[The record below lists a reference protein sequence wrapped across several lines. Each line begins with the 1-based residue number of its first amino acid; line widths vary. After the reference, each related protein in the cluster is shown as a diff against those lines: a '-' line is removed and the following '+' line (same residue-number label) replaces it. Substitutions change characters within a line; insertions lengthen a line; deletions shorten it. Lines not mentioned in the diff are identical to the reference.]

1 MVLSYL
7 IEVIIFAQNLL
18 TTAFFV
24 YILKSEGRWRL
35 HAFLALNPSSACSFG
50 VNEDFVRKDLQKVM
64 DIFDENHCVW
74 DVTLKDPET
83 TGGDPTAIV
92 RWTSITREELEK
104 HYG

>member
-1 MVLSYL
+1 MLS
-7 IEVIIFAQNLL
+7 
-18 TTAFFV
+18 
-24 YILKSEGRWRL
+24 W
-35 HAFLALNPSSACSFG
+35 HPNPSSACSFG

>member
-1 MVLSYL
+1 MLS
-7 IEVIIFAQNLL
+7 
-18 TTAFFV
+18 
-24 YILKSEGRWRL
+24 WRP
-35 HAFLALNPSSACSFG
+35 NPTSACSFG

-74 DVTLKDPET
+74 DVTLKDLET

-92 RWTSITREELEK
+92 RWTSIIREELEK